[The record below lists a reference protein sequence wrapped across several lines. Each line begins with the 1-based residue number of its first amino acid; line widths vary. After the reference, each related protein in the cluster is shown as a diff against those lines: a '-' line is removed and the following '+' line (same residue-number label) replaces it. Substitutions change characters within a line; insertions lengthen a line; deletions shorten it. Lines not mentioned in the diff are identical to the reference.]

1 MLGFPL
7 VSGEEQKVKITIAGA
22 GIGGLTAALALHQAG
37 HDVSVYES
45 VNTIQPLGVGINLLP
60 QAAHVLKQ
68 LGVLDTLLTQG
79 VATQELSYFNLHG
92 QRIWTEPRGLF
103 AGFDSPQISISR
115 GALQMTLLAFVQEQL
130 GTDRVITDRRMIS
143 FASTDRHATANFQST
158 HGMAESVQ
166 SDLLICADG
175 IHSAAREQMYP
186 NEGAPIYSGRLLWRA
201 TSLAKPYLSGASMIM
216 AGYED
221 QKFVCY
227 PIEGLRDDGLQRIN
241 WIAELRRPLPDL
253 EQGWS
258 REGNI
263 DEFLP
268 QFADWNFDWLDVPGL
283 IGGAERI
290 YEYPMV
296 DRDPIPTWNQGCVT
310 LLGDAAHPMYPIGSN
325 GASQAI
331 LDTQSL
337 VQALGQTDRAA
348 HGLAQYEQARL
359 PATAAIVTANRG
371 NGPEQCMQLAHQRAP
386 QGFASLDDV
395 FEAGELQ
402 AIADQYKQL
411 TGMSKR
417 KTAT

>member
-1 MLGFPL
+1 
-7 VSGEEQKVKITIAGA
+7 
-22 GIGGLTAALALHQAG
+22 
-37 HDVSVYES
+37 
-45 VNTIQPLGVGINLLP
+45 
-60 QAAHVLKQ
+60 
-68 LGVLDTLLTQG
+68 
-79 VATQELSYFNLHG
+79 
-92 QRIWTEPRGLF
+92 
-103 AGFDSPQISISR
+103 
-115 GALQMTLLAFVQEQL
+115 
-130 GTDRVITDRRMIS
+130 
-143 FASTDRHATANFQST
+143 
-158 HGMAESVQ
+158 
-166 SDLLICADG
+166 
-175 IHSAAREQMYP
+175 
-186 NEGAPIYSGRLLWRA
+186 
-201 TSLAKPYLSGASMIM
+201 
-216 AGYED
+216 
-221 QKFVCY
+221 
-227 PIEGLRDDGLQRIN
+227 
-241 WIAELRRPLPDL
+241 
-253 EQGWS
+253 
-258 REGNI
+258 
-263 DEFLP
+263 LP

-337 VQALGQTDRAA
+337 VQALGQTDRAV